1 MRIEGTTID
10 DAWRNAITA
19 CFKYGVDYEVKGGGL
34 HLYSQ
39 YWDIVKEMVY

>member
-10 DAWRNAITA
+10 DAWRNSS
-19 CFKYGVDYEVKGGGL
+19 GL